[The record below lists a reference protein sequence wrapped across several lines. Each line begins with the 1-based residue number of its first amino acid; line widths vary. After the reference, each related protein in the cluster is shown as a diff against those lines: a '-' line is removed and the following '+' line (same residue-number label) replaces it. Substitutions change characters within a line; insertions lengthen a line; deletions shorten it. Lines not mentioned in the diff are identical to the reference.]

1 MDTAFAVW
9 LLSRSGETAGSYFPS
24 HRAGVEP
31 EFASFGGM
39 VPLPVLIPSEGGLG
53 SFASS
58 FAFRR
63 NNPLTAIP
71 KTTQAITFNSLWK
84 IYYKIERAECKLCFD
99 SIVLTPQDS
108 NQSEVLVPTSELKC
122 DTM

>member
-24 HRAGVEP
+24 HWAGIEP
-31 EFASFGGM
+31 ELSSFGG
-39 VPLPVLIPSEGGLG
+39 LGNGAASSFDTIREEALNSG

-63 NNPLTAIP
+63 NINPLTAIP
-71 KTTQAITFNSLWK
+71 KTTQTITF
-84 IYYKIERAECKLCFD
+84 
-99 SIVLTPQDS
+99 
-108 NQSEVLVPTSELKC
+108 
-122 DTM
+122 TMKFTVENINRMSRM